1 MAQSPYYRT
10 EIIDDYLDILDMP
23 TLPTSENDEYY
34 TIESKFNYR
43 PDLLSH
49 ELYGTT
55 RLWWIFQ
62 RRNMNEI
69 KDPIRDFKAGLTI
82 RLPDRTIVSRYMR

>member
-10 EIIDDYLDILDMP
+10 RIIDDYLDILDMP

-49 ELYGTT
+49 CLLYTS
-55 RLWWIFQ
+55 
-62 RRNMNEI
+62 
-69 KDPIRDFKAGLTI
+69 PSPRDADVCG
-82 RLPDRTIVSRYMR
+82 MRSSA

>member
-1 MAQSPYYRT
+1 MSQSPYFRT
-10 EIIDDYLDILDMP
+10 GIVDDYLDVID
-23 TLPTSENDEYY
+23 LPGIETSSNDEYY
-34 TIESKFNYR
+34 TVESKFNNR
-43 PDLLSH
+43 PDLLSQ

-55 RLWWIFQ
+55 RLWWVFQ

-82 RLPDRTIVSRYMR
+82 RIPRRSAVARFMR